1 MNTTEILTL
10 AAAIV
15 PDRTAVIYDGQRI
28 SFERLQERVNRL
40 ANGMAALGIGRGDR
54 VAAMQT
60 NCNQLLEIYFAAA
73 QRDAIYVPV
82 NFRAK
87 ADELATM
94 LSIVEP
100 RLLFLGERYRG
111 LAPSDGSIAGN
122 RIVMLDAPAAGG
134 NIGYDALLSDSD
146 PEQRHFPEDDADA
159 TTVIMF
165 TSGTTSIPKGAQLS
179 HDSFATFLLS
189 NVAPADPDV
198 AETNLLTVPMYHV
211 AGMQAALA
219 AVFGGRTLVVMPQF
233 DPEGWLSLA
242 AEHRVN
248 RAMLVP
254 TMLKRVMEHPRFG
267 EYDLSALD
275 VITYGAAAMP
285 LPVIRDA
292 IAAFPGARFIN
303 AFGQTET
310 ASTITMLPPDDHIL
324 EGEPDEI
331 ERKLR
336 RLTSI
341 GKPLEDVEVMI
352 VGEDGN
358 LVPVGETGEIVARGP
373 RIMTGYWQPGASG
386 GAANVNTNANAGSDN
401 GDANAG
407 GGSEDTIRDGWLYT
421 GDLAWQDADGYIYLA
436 GRARDFIKRGGE
448 MIAPEEVEQALAEH
462 PGVDEAAVIGI
473 ADLEWGEEVRAVVV
487 RSAAGNNAA
496 GDTAAV
502 TENEL
507 IEHCRQRL
515 AGFKRPRSIVFVD
528 ALPRNVMGKVLKRG
542 LREEFGYP
550 ITANSA

>member
-15 PDRTAVIYDGQRI
+15 PDRTAVIYDGRRI

-60 NCNQLLEIYFAAA
+60 NCNQQLEIYFAAA
-73 QRDAIYVPV
+73 QLDAIYVPI

-100 RLLFLGERYRG
+100 QLLFLGERYRD
-111 LAPSDGSIAGN
+111 LAPSDGSIAGD

-134 NIGYDALLSDSD
+134 NIGYDALLAGSD
-146 PEQRHFPEDDADA
+146 PEQVHFPEDDADD

-165 TSGTTSIPKGAQLS
+165 TSGTTSIPKGARLS

-189 NVAPADPDV
+189 NVAPADPDA
-198 AETNLLTVPMYHV
+198 AETNLLTVPLYHV

-254 TMLKRVMEHPRFG
+254 TMLKRVMEHPRFA

-324 EGEPDEI
+324 AGEPEEI

-341 GKPLEDVEVMI
+341 GKPLDDVEVMI
-352 VGEDGN
+352 VGEDGGP
-358 LVPVGETGEIVARGP
+358 VPLGETGEIVARGP
-373 RIMTGYWQPGASG
+373 RIMTGYWQPGDAD
-386 GAANVNTNANAGSDN
+386 AGS
-401 GDANAG
+401 
-407 GGSEDTIRDGWLYT
+407 GSSSSSDTIRDGWLYT

-473 ADLEWGEEVRAVVV
+473 PDLEWGEEVRAVVV
-487 RSAAGNNAA
+487 RSAAGNNVA
-496 GDTAAV
+496 GDAVAV

-528 ALPRNVMGKVLKRG
+528 ALPRNVMGKVLKRD

-550 ITANSA
+550 IAANCD